1 MTTDEYINCL
11 RQFFLRVKEM
21 RDAQKTYFQ
30 KRTGDA
36 LKNAKDA
43 EREVD
48 SLLRVLEG
56 IVGDQQTMF

>member
-1 MTTDEYINCL
+1 MKEEFELWL

-21 RDAQKTYFQ
+21 REAQKTYFQ

-48 SLLRVLEG
+48 SLIRMLEG
-56 IVGDQQTMF
+56 LVGDQQTIF